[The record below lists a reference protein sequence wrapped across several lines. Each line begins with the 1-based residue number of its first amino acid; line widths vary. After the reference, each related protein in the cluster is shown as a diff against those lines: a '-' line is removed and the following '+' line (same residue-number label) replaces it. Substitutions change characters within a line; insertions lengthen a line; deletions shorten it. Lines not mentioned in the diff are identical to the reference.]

1 MIKQIGGCKVKLLK
15 RSALVFLAAAV
26 LLSLAAC
33 AGTTQKTVLFSY
45 EGEEFY
51 SGTFSFMLSSEKAY

>member
-1 MIKQIGGCKVKLLK
+1 MKLLK

-51 SGTFSFMLSSEKAY
+51 SGTFSFMLSSEKAYY